1 MDWNLF
7 NSECEQTIP
16 ALYRAAIGM
25 YTGPFNDNGSVNC
38 CELLAAIIKEA
49 QNPERTT
56 VQRNLMDAVAVT
68 LMYKGISEANAKN
81 ELKTLMSE
89 KWEIFLDGLLLSN

>member
-25 YTGPFNDNGSVNC
+25 YTGPFYDNESVNC
-38 CELLAAIIKEA
+38 CELLTAIVKEA
-49 QNPERTT
+49 QNPERSAS
-56 VQRNLMDAVAVT
+56 QRKLMDAVAVSLLFNT
-68 LMYKGISEANAKN
+68 TSEPEAKN
-81 ELKTLMSE
+81 KLKTLMNE
-89 KWEIFLDGLLLSN
+89 KWEIFIDTLHPN